1 MRTVKVTI
9 GICVCA
15 RTAHGVAPCYHEIGG
30 SSPTADLM
38 NIFGISRLSY
48 DIILWLLPDLTC
60 RVLAEDENLLQDA
73 KQQWMQLKLSRVDSK
88 PTSLLPDPPRKNH
101 AAAAA
106 VFTFSSVVT

>member
-1 MRTVKVTI
+1 M
-9 GICVCA
+9 
-15 RTAHGVAPCYHEIGG
+15 
-30 SSPTADLM
+30 
-38 NIFGISRLSY
+38 
-48 DIILWLLPDLTC
+48 LWLLPDLTC

-106 VFTFSSVVT
+106 VFTFSSVNRHFFVCRHVVVSSHAVVSSHFAC

>member
-1 MRTVKVTI
+1 M
-9 GICVCA
+9 
-15 RTAHGVAPCYHEIGG
+15 
-30 SSPTADLM
+30 
-38 NIFGISRLSY
+38 
-48 DIILWLLPDLTC
+48 LWLLPDLTC

-106 VFTFSSVVT
+106 VFTFSSIDRHLLFSCHFNSSVVTLSLIVTLFCCCYRLAFTCTCYNLVLMFFYG

>member
-1 MRTVKVTI
+1 MLACFADVT
-9 GICVCA
+9 
-15 RTAHGVAPCYHEIGG
+15 
-30 SSPTADLM
+30 
-38 NIFGISRLSY
+38 
-48 DIILWLLPDLTC
+48 DLTC

-106 VFTFSSVVT
+106 VFTFSSVDRNCFVGRH